1 MNYTSDEKR
10 KIVKDD
16 YNAIADTYAK
26 CYSEIEYCKAYIDEF
41 IESLAGKKVLDI
53 GCGAG
58 QITDYLTQRG
68 IGAIGID
75 FSEELLKIAKQNFP
89 NSKFILADIC
99 DYEQENQVD
108 GIITKDMLFHL
119 SDENL
124 IQVLQKFRRMLKLN
138 GNLCIIMDMP
148 KEAGEQIFD
157 EELDDKYQIYYNYL
171 TPEKLKDLLEKTGFN
186 IDNIQLVKDN
196 DNASSYA
203 TGLMIFQASNLR
215 HKKNTMVKE

>member
-1 MNYTSDEKR
+1 MNYTSEEKR

-41 IESLAGKKVLDI
+41 IASLAGKKVLDI

-75 FSEELLKIAKQNFP
+75 FSEKLLKIAKQNFP

-99 DYEQENQVD
+99 DYEQKEQVD
-108 GIITKDMLFHL
+108 GIITKDVLFHL

-124 IQVLQKFRRMLKLN
+124 IQVLHKFRRMLKPN

-148 KEAGEQIFD
+148 KEAGEQIFV

-171 TPEKLKDLLEKTGFN
+171 TPEKLKDLLEKTGFS
-186 IDNIQLVKDN
+186 IENIQLVKDN

-203 TGLMIFQASNLR
+203 TGLMIFQASNQMI
-215 HKKNTMVKE
+215 KKNTMVKE

>member
-1 MNYTSDEKR
+1 MNYTSEEKR

-41 IESLAGKKVLDI
+41 IASLAGKKVLDI

-68 IGAIGID
+68 IGTIGID

-108 GIITKDMLFHL
+108 GIITKDVLFHL

-124 IQVLQKFRRMLKLN
+124 IQVLQKFRRMLKPN

-148 KEAGEQIFD
+148 KEAGEQIFV
-157 EELDDKYQIYYNYL
+157 EELDDKNQIYYNYL

-186 IDNIQLVKDN
+186 IENIHLVKEN

-203 TGLMIFQASNLR
+203 TGLMIIQASNQMT
-215 HKKNTMVKE
+215 KKNTMVKE